1 MVWLDSRD
9 LKENGVTAVLQAK
22 MVCQATTEKMAC
34 QVAVDHQE
42 KTAKTASRAIAVLQE
57 KMAKMVCQATTEKM
71 VCQVAADHQ
80 EKMAKTACQV
90 VAVLQD

>member
-1 MVWLDSRD
+1 MVYRDPKD
-9 LKENGVTAVLQAK
+9 LKENEDIVDHLAK

-34 QVAVDHQE
+34 RVIAALRG
-42 KTAKTASRAIAVLQE
+42 KMAKTASRVIADRQE
-57 KMAKMVCQATTEKM
+57 KTARMVCQATTEKM

-80 EKMAKTACQV
+80 EKMAKMVCQV